1 MACPQIDGIDQGFRY
16 AFVPHRRRHIK
27 TFDKNDRTGV
37 ATVYIIAAQRCLDKG
52 DRVTP
57 IIKSDEGSKI
67 AFVRHHIGNVVM
79 MIGDGRIRPERG
91 ANPRPGRCVTGS
103 SAHNLRRPPAH
114 REVWY
119 PGSMSSVTQPCT

>member
-37 ATVYIIAAQRCLDKG
+37 AAVDIVAPQRRLGKG
-52 DRVTP
+52 DRVAP
-57 IIKSDEGSKI
+57 PVQRDESNKI
-67 AFVRHHIGNVVM
+67 APARQHIGNVVM
-79 MIGDGRIRPERG
+79 MIGDGRIGPERG
-91 ANPRPGRCVTGS
+91 AHPRPGRCMNGS